1 MKDTIYRQDA
11 IDTFL
16 TIGNICVYGEG
27 VCKAVVSRIEQ
38 LPSAESKRLSNKEW
52 VDLLAEQ
59 FDVSRTSAKE
69 MLHGMMR
76 CKALDNFK
84 KQFSGRDN

>member
-38 LPSAESKRLSNKEW
+38 LPSAEPEIIHCRDCKYYDGRPCGI
-52 VDLLAEQ
+52 VDYYNTESDFCSRAER
-59 FDVSRTSAKE
+59 RTDEA
-69 MLHGMMR
+69 
-76 CKALDNFK
+76 D
-84 KQFSGRDN
+84 